1 MRVVKVDPTK
11 TPFHEGERAVQ
22 DRAGVRRMAEKIG
35 ISVDD
40 SIPPPAQEFLR
51 RRYVVQ
57 LGSVSPRGA
66 VWASQRVGPPGF
78 MTCPDERT
86 VRIEAAAVPGDPL
99 LENLRRDPH
108 LGLLAIDLPTRR
120 RYRVNGRA
128 SLESD
133 EVIVV
138 RVDQAYGN
146 CSKYIQ
152 RREPVEALVVHPD
165 YGDVTRGAALT
176 AAQRT
181 FVERADTFFLAT
193 AHPDVGADVSH
204 RGGRPG
210 FVRVSDDRTL
220 VWPDYVGN
228 TMFMSLGNLEVNPHA
243 GLLFVDFDS
252 GTTLQLT
259 GTARIDWDAARA
271 ATFPGAQRLVELE
284 IDETVETR
292 SASPLRW
299 KLVEPSPFNP

>member
-11 TPFHEGERAVQ
+11 THFHEGERAVQ

-78 MTCPDERT
+78 MTCPDEHT

-99 LENLRRDPH
+99 VENLRGDRH

-133 EVIVV
+133 DVIVV

-146 CSKYIQ
+146 CPKYIQ
-152 RREPVEALVVHPD
+152 QREPVEALDIHPGD
-165 YGDVTRGAALT
+165 GDVTRGTALT
-176 AAQRT
+176 AGQRV
-181 FVERADTFFLAT
+181 FVEQAGTVFLAT
-193 AHPDVGADVSH
+193 APPAPRAGRSP
-204 RGGRPG
+204 RGGPARLPPG
-210 FVRVSDDRTL
+210 SH
-220 VWPDYVGN
+220 P
-228 TMFMSLGNLEVNPHA
+228 
-243 GLLFVDFDS
+243 
-252 GTTLQLT
+252 
-259 GTARIDWDAARA
+259 
-271 ATFPGAQRLVELE
+271 
-284 IDETVETR
+284 
-292 SASPLRW
+292 
-299 KLVEPSPFNP
+299 

>member
-1 MRVVKVDPTK
+1 MK

-22 DRAGVRRMAEKIG
+22 ERAGVSRMADKIG
-35 ISVDD
+35 TGVDD
-40 SIPPPAQEFLR
+40 SIPLPAQEFLR
-51 RRYVVQ
+51 RRYVAQ

-86 VRIEAAAVPGDPL
+86 VRMEAAAVPGDPL
-99 LENLRRDPH
+99 LENLRGDPR

-128 SLESD
+128 FLEGD
-133 EVIVV
+133 EVIAI

-146 CSKYIQ
+146 CPKYIQ
-152 RREPVEALVVHPD
+152 RREPVEALDVHPGD
-165 YGDVTRGAALT
+165 RDVTLGAVLT
-176 AAQRT
+176 EAQRT
-181 FVERADTFFLAT
+181 FVESADTFFLAT
-193 AHPDVGADVSH
+193 AHPDAGADVSH

-210 FVRVSDDRTL
+210 FVRVSGERML
-220 VWPDYVGN
+220 VWPDYAGN
-228 TMFMSLGNLEVNPHA
+228 TMFMSLGNLAVNPHA

-259 GTARIDWDAARA
+259 GRARVDWDAARA
-271 ATFPGAQRLVELE
+271 ATFPGAQRVVELE

-292 SASPLRW
+292 NASPLRW